1 MNLETNITPA
11 MRFELLKALRNYRA
25 SEPAIPCGS
34 FESEMAWER
43 RNSEECLDGLLG
55 ILSRGISSPVDMEV
69 IESMDKLKQTALTAP
84 PPRTYPA

>member
-11 MRFELLKALRNYRA
+11 MRFELLKALRDYRA
-25 SEPAIPCGS
+25 EQPAFPRSTLESQLAWDRSHSEK
-34 FESEMAWER
+34 
-43 RNSEECLDGLLG
+43 CLDGILR

-69 IESMDKLKQTALTAP
+69 IESMQRLKQTALTAP